1 MRYKPKETTP
11 RRKRKTKQQVDS
23 LEDLKDNNLMDEEK
37 TDTPAEPAVAPAEAT
52 PETPATETPTEGTVA

>member
-1 MRYKPKETTP
+1 
-11 RRKRKTKQQVDS
+11 
-23 LEDLKDNNLMDEEK
+23 MDEEK